1 MITIR
6 VFGQSLRASVED
18 PEIQCEVS
26 SPMSVRD
33 LFQAHQE
40 RLGGLLPFLTK
51 GELMV
56 TINQRVS
63 TLDSVVRDGD
73 VVKLTHQFNP
83 SYDGGLWQNP

>member
-6 VFGQSLRASVED
+6 VFGHTLQAAIE
-18 PEIQCEVS
+18 EAEMQCELLA
-26 SPMSVRD
+26 PMSVRD
-33 LFQAHQE
+33 LFQAHQD
-40 RLGGLLPFLTK
+40 RLGGLFPFLSK

-63 TLDSVVRDGD
+63 TLDSLVRDGD

-83 SYDGGLWQNP
+83 SFEGGLWQNP